1 MRDGAFLAFCS
12 GSKRIAHGLRRAWPI
27 DEHGNFPAYSRGAQ
41 TRGAQTRVRRAR
53 PAKRPCLSGAILGP
67 GVCAPQ
73 PRAPSEVWPGQA
85 ARGRGCHAI
94 GATPVLRRQLPW
106 AVATSSSDGCSV
118 GFCDQSNTQTPDGSA
133 GRKESSAES
142 LRRGFGDR
150 DTSNRARKKS
160 RTGVKRAL
168 ID

>member
-106 AVATSSSDGCSV
+106 QWPHQAATVAASAFAINRTRKRRTDLPVERSHPPSLCVEASGI
-118 GFCDQSNTQTPDGSA
+118 GTPA
-133 GRKESSAES
+133 IGRE
-142 LRRGFGDR
+142 
-150 DTSNRARKKS
+150 KS
-160 RTGVKRAL
+160 PAQASKGP
-168 ID
+168 